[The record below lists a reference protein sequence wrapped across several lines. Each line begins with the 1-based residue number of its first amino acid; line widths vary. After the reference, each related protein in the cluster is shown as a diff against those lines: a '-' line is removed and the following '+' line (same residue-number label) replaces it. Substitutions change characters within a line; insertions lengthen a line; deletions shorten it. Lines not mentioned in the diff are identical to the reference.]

1 MPDTVAAGGRMVEIP
16 TVEALGIDRAKLT
29 ELKAREDAV
38 FADTHQGSRSLWDRA
53 KPVMPNGVP
62 MSWLRTSFDHP
73 PLFVDEGRGAHF
85 RDVDGNDYADF
96 NIADMSMFAGYASAP
111 VVDAVSR
118 RVARG
123 SQFLLPN
130 EDGVWVAEEL
140 GRRYGLPK
148 WQFTLSAT
156 HANTEVI
163 RVARVAT
170 GRDKVLFFDGKYH
183 GHFDETLVELRDGH
197 LVPEE
202 DGLPKDVTSK
212 TAIVQFNDPDA
223 LREALVDGEVALVIT
238 EPVLTNNVGL
248 LLPEDGFH
256 DSLRAITRD
265 TGTLLAYDETHTQV
279 VGAGGL
285 TRLWG
290 LRPDLVT
297 IGKSIASGMP
307 LGAYGMTEDVAAVLE
322 RPAGRD
328 DEKGAVATGGTLFG
342 NPLSMAAAR
351 ATMGEVLTPQVY
363 AHTQSLGAALADGIE
378 RIVVDAGLPWTTH
391 RFWPRSGVTFAPRMP
406 RNALEAAAH
415 FDVPLRRLL
424 RVYLANRGVWD
435 AIVGAGPTCS
445 VPASAMDVDAYLAA
459 FGSAI
464 SELTG

>member
-1 MPDTVAAGGRMVEIP
+1 MSGEAIGVAR
-16 TVEALGIDRAKLT
+16 RKL
-29 ELKAREDAV
+29 EEVKAREDAV
-38 FADTHQGSRSLWDRA
+38 FARGHGRSRELWERA

-62 MSWLRTSFDHP
+62 MSWLRTSYDHP

-96 NIADMSMFAGYASAP
+96 NIADMSMFAGYAPDP
-111 VVDAVSR
+111 VVDAVAD

-123 SQFLLPN
+123 TQFLLPN
-130 EDGVWVAEEL
+130 EDGIWVAEEL

-156 HANTEVI
+156 HANTEAI

-170 GRDKVLFFDGKYH
+170 GRDKVLFFEGKYH
-183 GHFDETLVELRDGH
+183 GHFDEALVELAHGR

-202 DGLPKDVTSK
+202 GGLPRDVTSK
-212 TAIVQFNDPDA
+212 SVIVPFNDPDA
-223 LREALVDGEVALVIT
+223 LADALDGRTVALVVS
-238 EPVLTNNVGL
+238 EPALTNNLGL
-248 LLPEDGFH
+248 QLPDAGFH
-256 DSLRAITRD
+256 DALRRITRA

-279 VGAGGL
+279 VDAGGL

-290 LRPDLVT
+290 LAPDLIT
-297 IGKSIASGMP
+297 IGKSIAGGVPM
-307 LGAYGMTEDVAAVLE
+307 GAYGMTEDVAEVME

-351 ATMGEVLTPQVY
+351 ATMGEVLTAAAY
-363 AHTQSLGAALADGIE
+363 EHTHVLGARLADGIE
-378 RIVVDAGLPWTTH
+378 HVVEEARLPWTTH
-391 RFWPRSGVTFAPRMP
+391 RFWPRSGVTFAPLMP
-406 RNALEAAAH
+406 RNAQEAAAH
-415 FDVPLRRLL
+415 LDVPLRRLI

-445 VPASAMDVDAYLAA
+445 VPASVADVDSYVEAFAA
-459 FGSAI
+459 LVA
-464 SELTG
+464 ELTR